1 MPWWPRWPDVH
12 DSREPPGL
20 RLPGLAWPG
29 LARIFQNLAKRQNRR
44 LLFAIS
50 TKIFIKQTFS
60 FLAYSLE

>member
-20 RLPGLAWPG
+20 RLPCLT
-29 LARIFQNLAKRQNRR
+29 RIFQNLAKRQNRR